1 MQDRMPDQQI
11 QLSDAIASTSP
22 RFPDA
27 EGRCPVAVMKVGRLR
42 FLQDLLGDELD
53 QFSPNTVRLAVD
65 ERLRAVFGAVRAA
78 LGLSAG
84 LPVQPAPAHA
94 VFAGVGNPGGFRRG
108 RLPGGRTRSHG
119 LGRGPCCLRRRRKP
133 DGVGIEG
140 ALVALRV
147 SGAHVRTGWRELA
160 RRFASMWQF

>member
-1 MQDRMPDQQI
+1 MQDRMPDRQI

-65 ERLRAVFGAVRAA
+65 GMCGGLTPKDQRELQALAQVVADANAPLARLGKGSTF
-78 LGLSAG
+78 AG
-84 LPVQPAPAHA
+84 LV
-94 VFAGVGNPGGFRRG
+94 
-108 RLPGGRTRSHG
+108 
-119 LGRGPCCLRRRRKP
+119 RK
-133 DGVGIEG
+133 
-140 ALVALRV
+140 
-147 SGAHVRTGWRELA
+147 VRN
-160 RRFASMWQF
+160 S

>member
-1 MQDRMPDQQI
+1 MQDRMPDRQV

-65 ERLRAVFGAVRAA
+65 GMYG
-78 LGLSAG
+78 GLTTKD
-84 LPVQPAPAHA
+84 Q
-94 VFAGVGNPGGFRRG
+94 
-108 RLPGGRTRSHG
+108 
-119 LGRGPCCLRRRRKP
+119 
-133 DGVGIEG
+133 
-140 ALVALRV
+140 
-147 SGAHVRTGWRELA
+147 RELQA
-160 RRFASMWQF
+160 LAQVVADAGSPLSRLGKGSTFAAMVRKIRNS